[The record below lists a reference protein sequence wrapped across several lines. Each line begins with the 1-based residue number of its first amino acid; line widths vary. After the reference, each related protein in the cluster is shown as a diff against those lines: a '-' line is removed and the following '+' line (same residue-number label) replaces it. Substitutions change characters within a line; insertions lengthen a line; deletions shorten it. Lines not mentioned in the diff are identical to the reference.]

1 MSMETGRQAASRAR
15 RLYWRELMAEV
26 AASGLSQRAFC
37 RQRGIA
43 EPLFYHWRRVLA
55 EEDAR
60 LAHPSSGLSARAPGE
75 GKGDVRFALVA
86 PYRSASTQARC
97 ARAEEAGDDAGQARD
112 ATGESAGIEL
122 LLDRGWRL
130 RIGRGAE
137 EATLRTVLAALAA
150 MPSDTAMPNTASTS
164 ATSAAKRSL
173 APATVYSR

>member
-1 MSMETGRQAASRAR
+1 MSMETGREAAARAR

-37 RQRGIA
+37 KQRGIA

-60 LAHPSSGLSARAPGE
+60 LTGQASRPHARASVEGQGE
-75 GKGDVRFALVA
+75 IRFALVA
-86 PYRSASTQARC
+86 PYRPASMQARS
-97 ARAEEAGDDAGQARD
+97 AHAGQAGDDAGQASG
-112 ATGESAGIEL
+112 ASGEVGYPEAGGIEL

-137 EATLRTVLAALAA
+137 ETTLRTVLAALAA
-150 MPSDTAMPNTASTS
+150 MS
-164 ATSAAKRSL
+164 
-173 APATVYSR
+173 PAQ